1 MKDYLSR
8 LLDFKALW
16 RAENLKYFNLVL
28 FISCALNG
36 YFQYFFRQVPAEK
49 SLTVGLGF
57 TAITGF
63 YLILL
68 KLRT

>member
-1 MKDYLSR
+1 MKDYLKR
-8 LLDFKALW
+8 LLDFQGLF
-16 RAENLKYFNLVL
+16 RAENIKYFNLIL

-36 YFQYFFRQVPAEK
+36 YFQYFFRQIPPEK
-49 SLTVGLGF
+49 SLVIGLGF